1 MFAEEMQLDTLY
13 WPVAQTEQLVQF
25 ETAVIPDP
33 VEYVPVWQVVHDVG
47 ELAAI
52 SDRYVPG
59 WQAVQLMMLETP
71 RPVEYVPDPHETH
84 LLDMVTPVPVLY
96 LPAGQASQFT
106 PDQLAGGWSWTP
118 AGKFCHVL
126 FQPASPVNPALQV
139 QAV

>member
-59 WQAVQLMMLETP
+59 WQAVQSALLETP

-106 PDQLAGGWSWTP
+106 PDQLAGGCS
-118 AGKFCHVL
+118 
-126 FQPASPVNPALQV
+126 
-139 QAV
+139 

>member
-47 ELAAI
+47 ELAAVA
-52 SDRYVPG
+52 DRYVPG
-59 WQAVQLMMLETP
+59 WQAVQFVLLETA
-71 RPVEYVPDPHETH
+71 RPVEYVPAMHVRH
-84 LLDMVTPVPVLY
+84 WLDEVIPVPVLY

-106 PDQLAGGWSWTP
+106 PDQLAGGCIWVP
-118 AGKFCHVL
+118 IG
-126 FQPASPVNPALQV
+126 
-139 QAV
+139 